1 MCFTH
6 SNTFDPHKFYPQFA
20 DKEYEGG
27 RHLDCPE
34 AMQLWFVAR
43 TLLSAAERSAHI
55 ASLLWLPW
63 PVIASRTL
71 RAAKT
76 ERSRLCPPVNHRS
89 SSCLG
94 LSFFPYMTLTLSGEF
109 LVVLWELDHKEG
121 WVPKNWCFQTVMLEK
136 TLESPLESQEINP
149 GNPKRNQPWIFIGR
163 TDAEA
168 ETPRLGP
175 PDEKRQPVGKDSD
188 AGKD

>member
-6 SNTFDPHKFYPQFA
+6 GNTFNPHKFYPQFA

-27 RHLDCPE
+27 R
-34 AMQLWFVAR
+34 
-43 TLLSAAERSAHI
+43 LSVAERSAHV
-55 ASLLWLPW
+55 ASLLWPPC
-63 PVIASRTL
+63 PVVASRAL
-71 RAAKT
+71 RAANT
-76 ERSRLCPPVNHRS
+76 ERPHVCPPVNHRS

-94 LSFFPYMTLTLSGEF
+94 LSFLPYRTLTLSGEF
-109 LVVLWELDHKEG
+109 LVVMWELDHKEG
-121 WVPKNWCFQTVMLEK
+121 WVPKNWCFQTVVLEK
-136 TLESPLESQEINP
+136 TLESPLESQEIKP
-149 GNPKRNQPWIFIGR
+149 GNPKGNQPWICTGR

-175 PDEKRQPVGKDSD
+175 PDEKSQLIGKDPD